1 MKYEKSNSVNV
12 ANENDEN
19 QGEIF
24 RTTIYGSF
32 GELFGIIR
40 MTNNLGRAGH
50 SVPAAGWQPTRPASR
65 GTARPACRPYLNID

>member
-1 MKYEKSNSVNV
+1 MKYEKSNYVKV
-12 ANENDEN
+12 ANENDSN
-19 QGEIF
+19 QGKIF

-50 SVPAAGWQPTRPASR
+50 SVAAAGWQPTRPAGKR
-65 GTARPACRPYLNID
+65 LPVLPAVPA